1 MAKTTDGRPDHGE
14 AASVNSDGSH
24 VDPIGFIPTIQWSQC
39 HTDAS
44 RRGVSDWRKLKLNL
58 DDTITII

>member
-1 MAKTTDGRPDHGE
+1 MDKTTDGRPDHGE
-14 AASVNSDGSH
+14 AASVKYSGSH
-24 VDPIGFIPTIQWSQC
+24 VDPIGFIPTIQWAQW

-58 DDTITII
+58 DYTITII